1 MIYVRDSEYKD
12 NVNKAI
18 DIINN
23 CLGENSLNDQNIY
36 IYENSNLRMKLGCC
50 VNNKN
55 HMYKQGRFYKFEK
68 VIELSPNL
76 KVLDEKEKINTIV
89 HEFLHALKECEKDN
103 HGGKWLEYSKI
114 INAKTNLGITATY
127 GNKTMDAI
135 IKGKGVNRPK
145 YIIRCSCCGQ
155 AVDYKTRECTLT
167 RYPHLYKSN
176 CCRASLIV
184 ENGR

>member
-1 MIYVRDSEYKD
+1 MIFVRDLAFKKGVD
-12 NVNKAI
+12 NAV
-18 DIINN
+18 DIINT
-23 CLGENSLNDQNIY
+23 CLGKTSLNDLNVY
-36 IYENSNLRMKLGCC
+36 VYENDRLEMKLGCC
-50 VNNKN
+50 VNNRN
-55 HMYKQGRFYKFEK
+55 RMYKQGRFSKYDK

-76 KVLDEKEKINTIV
+76 KVLDEKEQVNTIV
-89 HEFLHALKECEKDN
+89 HEFLHALKECEKDK

-135 IKGKGVNRPK
+135 IKAKGVNRPK

-155 AVDYKTRECTLT
+155 AVDYKTRECNVTK
-167 RYPHLYKSN
+167 YSHLYKSG

-184 ENGR
+184 ESGR